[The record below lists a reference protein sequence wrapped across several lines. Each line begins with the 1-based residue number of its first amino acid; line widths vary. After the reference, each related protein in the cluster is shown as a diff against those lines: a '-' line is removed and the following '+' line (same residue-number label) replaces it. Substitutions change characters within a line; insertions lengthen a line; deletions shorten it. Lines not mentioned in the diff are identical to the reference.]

1 MAKAKKAKKA
11 KKAAPPK
18 PLRVAFIGA
27 GNRAKMA
34 HYPSVRES
42 PGVEICAVSE
52 LNEERMQTVAKQYRI
67 KGLYTDYRKMIE
79 TEKPDVVYA
88 IMPTYHLFDT
98 AATVMDMGCNL
109 VVEKPLSLTAEQ
121 ARIMA
126 VLARKNKVVTAVTL
140 QRRFAPVIR
149 TGKEMCEEVGPVH
162 TAEAQF
168 VKCALGS
175 GPAGRGAIDLL
186 TGDGVHAVDTLRY
199 LCGGDVEA
207 VAGDVRR
214 LGGEH
219 QTVFLAMVRFSSG
232 ATGFLKFGY
241 QMGRRIFSVEAHS
254 SGISL
259 YADPEEGGNVYAD
272 NDVKPKKVLDP
283 FKLSR
288 SKKTHRA
295 YGPFAMHQH
304 ILNCVRE
311 GKQPETNFEDSIKT
325 MELVEAILTSDF

>member
-11 KKAAPPK
+11 TATPPK

-27 GNRAKMA
+27 GGRASAA
-34 HYPSVRES
+34 HYPSLHEAR
-42 PGVEICAVSE
+42 GVEICAVSE
-52 LNEERMQTVAKQYRI
+52 LNEERLQKVGKQYRI
-67 KGLYTDYRKMIE
+67 KGLYTDYVRMIE
-79 TEKPDVVYA
+79 TEKPDIVYA
-88 IMPTYHLFDT
+88 IMPTHHLYDI
-98 AATVMDMGCNL
+98 AATVMEMGCNL

-121 ARIMA
+121 ARMMA
-126 VLARKNKVVTAVTL
+126 VLARKNKVITAVTL

-149 TGKEMCEEVGPVH
+149 TGKEMCEEVGPIH

-168 VKCALGS
+168 VKCMLGR
-175 GPAGRGAIDLL
+175 GPASRGAIDLL

-199 LCGGDVEA
+199 LCGGNVED

-214 LGGEH
+214 IGGEH

-241 QMGRRIFSVEAHS
+241 QMGRRIFSVEAHA

-272 NDVKPKKVLDP
+272 NNVKPKRVLDA

-288 SKKTHRA
+288 SKKPHRA
-295 YGPFAMHQH
+295 FGAFAMHQH
-304 ILNCVRE
+304 FLGCVRE
-311 GKQPETNFEDSIKT
+311 GRQPETNFEDSVKT